1 MKRHLKPFSV
11 EIKKSRIQ
19 GQRSQLPSSH
29 VFERVPAHVT
39 KVFQKEEPQ
48 AVAEPSVAPRILP
61 SIVEP
66 VWSSSAAV
74 EPVRRKHSSGLKA
87 TPRQMEFDL
96 APTASENVKDA
107 PAGMPSIAKAMLQTD
122 VAPVVE
128 KDTRPVHDVQPVES
142 ESVKARSRQPR
153 KKASRAIEQVMASKP
168 MPGLEQ
174 IREAETIGPSS
185 VATSSKAAQHRL
197 TKRQAAA
204 AQLPRHARWKGRLH
218 PAAW

>member
-29 VFERVPAHVT
+29 VFERVPAHVP
-39 KVFQKEEPQ
+39 KGFQKEEPQ

-61 SIVEP
+61 SIVDP
-66 VWSSSAAV
+66 VWSSSAVV
-74 EPVRRKHSSGLKA
+74 EPVRRKRSSGLK
-87 TPRQMEFDL
+87 TTLRQIELDL
-96 APTASENVKDA
+96 DPTASENVEDA
-107 PAGMPSIAKAMLQTD
+107 PAGTLAIAKALLQTD
-122 VAPVVE
+122 VAPVE
-128 KDTRPVHDVQPVES
+128 EDTKPVDGVQSMES
-142 ESVKARSRQPR
+142 ESVKARFRQPR

-174 IREAETIGPSS
+174 MREAETIKPSS
-185 VATSSKAAQHRL
+185 VMTLSKVADHRL

-204 AQLPRHARWKGRLH
+204 AQLPRYQRWKGRLH